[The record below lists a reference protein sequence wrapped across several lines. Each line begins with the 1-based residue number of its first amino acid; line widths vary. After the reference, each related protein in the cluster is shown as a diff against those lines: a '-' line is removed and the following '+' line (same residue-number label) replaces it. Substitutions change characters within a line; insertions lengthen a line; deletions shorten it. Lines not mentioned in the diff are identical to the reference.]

1 MSEKFLAML
10 IVVPLI
16 LATVFAVWRQG
27 GVTTRVALIV
37 SVLSIGTG
45 SLVALT

>member
-1 MSEKFLAML
+1 MSDKALAML

-16 LATVFAVWRQG
+16 LATIFAVWRQG
-27 GVTTRVALIV
+27 GVTTRVAVVVAALAV
-37 SVLSIGTG
+37 GTG